1 MTVEHALRNTRF
13 GPGKDDYGFIK
24 LIGTAF
30 EKAYPLHDGFHRNY
44 GQDKPDPP
52 SLRMYLHE
60 HWAKFTN
67 IFKIQPLDQIRN

>member
-30 EKAYPLHDGFHRNY
+30 EKAYPLHDGFHRY
-44 GQDKPDPP
+44 
-52 SLRMYLHE
+52 
-60 HWAKFTN
+60 
-67 IFKIQPLDQIRN
+67 